1 MNLDALTFVVR
12 FQTAQ
17 FKLHFQKLAR
27 RTYLIPPPS
36 AVAGFLGAM
45 MGVERGDLKNFCK
58 KHNLLAGA
66 ELRHLEG
73 FYATISR
80 VFKFDR
86 DKKGLVQLMEEF
98 LLRKPIGKRKLEDV
112 YKDMLGLLPLK
123 ESEELFKPEYK
134 FAIVAE
140 DTVVKEC
147 LRRLL
152 RFDFMYDV
160 FGGNDYHFLEYIGN
174 VRRGHFIKSKKGG
187 GYCPAK
193 YLERIEAEAYTLIA
207 DTSFIPNKGITQTPM
222 VIFAQVGPDMEDFAF
237 AYRTDIVATQE
248 LGAVSD
254 GESTIFVYDPT
265 RYLI

>member
-45 MGVERGDLKNFCK
+45 MGVERSELRNFCK
-58 KHNLLAGA
+58 KQNVLAGA

-73 FYATISR
+73 FYTTISR
-80 VFKFDR
+80 IFKFDR
-86 DKKGLVQLMEEF
+86 DKNGIVQLLGEF
-98 LLRKPIGKRKLEDV
+98 LSRKPTGKRRLEEV

-134 FAIVAE
+134 FAIAAR

-147 LRRLL
+147 SRRLL
-152 RFDFMYDV
+152 EFDFKYDV
-160 FGGNDYHFLEYIGN
+160 FGGNDYHFVEYIGN
-174 VRRGHFIKSKKGG
+174 VREGRLIESKKGS

-193 YLERIEAEAYTLIA
+193 YLGQIKSEVYTIIT
-207 DTSFIPNKGITQTPM
+207 DTMYIPNRGIPQTPI
-222 VIFAQVGPDMEDFAF
+222 VIFAQIGPHMENFAF
-237 AYRTDIVATQE
+237 VYRADIIITQE
-248 LGAVSD
+248 TNAVSD

-265 RYLI
+265 RYLV

>member
-1 MNLDALTFVVR
+1 VR

-27 RTYLIPPPS
+27 GTYLIPPPS
-36 AVAGFLGAM
+36 AVAGFLGAV
-45 MGVERGDLKNFCK
+45 MGVERSELKNFCK

-80 VFKFDR
+80 IFKFDR
-86 DKKGLVQLMEEF
+86 DRKSVVQLLEEF
-98 LLRKPIGKRKLEDV
+98 LLRKPIGKRKLEEV

-134 FAIVAE
+134 FAIVAR

-160 FGGNDYHFLEYIGN
+160 FGGNDYHFVEYIGN
-174 VRRGHFIKSKKGG
+174 VRKGHFIESKKGS

-193 YLERIEAEAYTLIA
+193 YLGRIEAEAYTLIA
-207 DTSFIPNKGITQTPM
+207 DTSFIPNRGIPQTPI
-222 VIFAQVGPDMEDFAF
+222 VIFAQVGPNMEGFAF
-237 AYRTDIVATQE
+237 VYRADIITTQE
-248 LGAVSD
+248 LKAVSD

-265 RYLI
+265 GYLV